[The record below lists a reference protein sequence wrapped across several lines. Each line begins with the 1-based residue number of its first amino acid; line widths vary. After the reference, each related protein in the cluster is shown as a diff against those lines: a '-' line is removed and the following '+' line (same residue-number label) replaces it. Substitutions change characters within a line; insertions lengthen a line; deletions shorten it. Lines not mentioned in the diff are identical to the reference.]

1 MAQVTIALMPGK
13 AMIPYLVEPGM
24 ILLSA
29 VMEMISQMVGT
40 VPIQSSAGLEMILSL
55 VLLEMIRL
63 SVILETIVFLLE
75 MV

>member
-1 MAQVTIALMPGK
+1 MPGK

-55 VLLEMIRL
+55 GVSEMTPFW
-63 SVILETIVFLLE
+63 VILGTIVFLLE